1 MRSLPT
7 VCRSVPL
14 IVLFLA
20 SAWCQAGEAIGIV
33 FVRAYAEEKDEFA
46 TAMEFDEFAEHLVVV
61 NARDIRTSQIAVI
74 RKTSLAG
81 VVKYV
86 DFATGTWLEPAHFTE
101 VRKWREQAVQAQ
113 TRFPK
118 GAAAL
123 AAQIARV
130 DQLLAIADAGD
141 GWHKGRRVS
150 RAEIEKMSRGTGDT
164 ATVAELSIGGTAYR
178 DVRLSSVRESSIGIA
193 HSAGI
198 ASVPISALS
207 PDQIAALNATSPRAK
222 IPQPGAPAAAAV
234 AVAPAGASTPL
245 PMPAAPSVPA
255 AASAAP
261 PPVAQGSSPGAAKPP
276 SQTEQQG
283 SQTLAEVID
292 RMKRVAATRNE
303 EARAEAAARAKS
315 EMEAADKIAKES
327 GQKADDLAASL
338 KGQSDLPPGA
348 ESARRLDFVVTKK
361 LKGDRWESLLQKYGG
376 EAYEI
381 HMPVLNGD
389 LGILVCA
396 FTTYESAG
404 RGSMWASREGE
415 EKVEKNDGF
424 DATVPVFMELDPK
437 LSGKLEVMAG
447 TLAEIKR
454 LRDTAA
460 GAVTVA
466 KTQAEAAMK
475 GIERECERRN
485 TALEKRIASSQLL
498 ESRLAW
504 IYRLP
509 PPRLSQYLTNLGF
522 RAEFKDPRLT
532 KVLEAFHAKDFQ
544 TLAHLLFDGEV
555 PDLDDELARRI
566 ESRLDEMDFHLVI
579 SSPTVKFRRDSVR
592 LPDEQESSIALVR
605 VAPDPRDGGS
615 GNFDTSQMFDE
626 HYPSEQHPDGNG
638 VIFQVPLRGDLL
650 AFRNVNDRIGDAL
663 RKLEGTLREEMRKA
677 GTRLQLGE
685 TDERAARQ
693 LLAGWRSSAVRA
705 LERYLLEY

>member
-1 MRSLPT
+1 MKSLPT

-61 NARDIRTSQIAVI
+61 NARDIRTSQVAVI

-86 DFATGTWLEPAHFTE
+86 DFAAGTWLEPAHFTE

-113 TRFPK
+113 SRFPK

-130 DQLLAIADAGD
+130 DQLLAIGDAGD

-150 RAEIEKMSRGTGDT
+150 RAEIEKMSRGSGGA
-164 ATVAELSIGGTAYR
+164 ATVAELSVGGAVYR

-193 HSAGI
+193 HAAGI
-198 ASVPISALS
+198 ASVQISALS

-222 IPQPGAPAAAAV
+222 ITQPGAPAAAA
-234 AVAPAGASTPL
+234 GASAP
-245 PMPAAPSVPA
+245 PAMPAAPSAPAEAPAPA
-255 AASAAP
+255 AQA
-261 PPVAQGSSPGAAKPP
+261 SSPGTAKAP

-292 RMKRVAATRNE
+292 RMRRVTSARNE
-303 EARAEAAARAKS
+303 EARAEVVARAKS
-315 EMEAADKIAKES
+315 DMEAAETTAKES
-327 GQKADDLAASL
+327 ERKADDLAASL
-338 KGQSDLPPGA
+338 KKQSDLPQGA

-361 LKGDRWESLLQKYGG
+361 LKGERWESLLKKYGG

-424 DATVPVFMELDPK
+424 DATVPVFRELDPK

-466 KTQAEAAMK
+466 KTQAEAAMREV
-475 GIERECERRN
+475 ERECERRN
-485 TALEKRIASSQLL
+485 TALEQRIASSQLL

-592 LPDEQESSIALVR
+592 LPDDQESSIALVR

-615 GNFDTSQMFDE
+615 GTFDTSQMFDE

-650 AFRNVNDRIGDAL
+650 AFRNLNDRIGDAL

-705 LERYLLEY
+705 LERYLLEF